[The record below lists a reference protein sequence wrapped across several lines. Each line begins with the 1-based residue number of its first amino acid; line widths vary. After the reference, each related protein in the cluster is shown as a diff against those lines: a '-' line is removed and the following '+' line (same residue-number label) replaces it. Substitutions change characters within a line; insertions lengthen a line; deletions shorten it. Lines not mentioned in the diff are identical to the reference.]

1 LKRVRRGAAAE
12 SPLQK
17 RRFVAIAEP
26 RVGPSLGGLSTDN
39 FMLRHPE
46 VARSFLWLLL
56 PLQISN
62 AGRGTLNLD
71 SPKNR
76 LLFKHFSH
84 FFRAL
89 SEPFL
94 KFANQLVIFAFG
106 VG

>member
-1 LKRVRRGAAAE
+1 VVQRQNRHCKSGDSLRLQNRELGQASVA
-12 SPLQK
+12 SPLTISCCGIQ
-17 RRFVAIAEP
+17 RSP
-26 RVGPSLGGLSTDN
+26 L
-39 FMLRHPE
+39 
-46 VARSFLWLLL
+46 SFLWLLL